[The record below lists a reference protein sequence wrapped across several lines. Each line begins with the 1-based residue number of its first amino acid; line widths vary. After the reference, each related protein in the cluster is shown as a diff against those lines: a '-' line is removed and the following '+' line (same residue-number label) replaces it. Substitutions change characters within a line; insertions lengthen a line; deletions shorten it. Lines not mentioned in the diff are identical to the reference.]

1 MIPWIYR
8 YMSKWNLKNML
19 FFKKN
24 IHKQMHKER
33 TFEKYQSRKSNYHL
47 GKSTAYCHPSLSVI
61 FGFVS
66 ISHCSSAHCHWLEG
80 RIYPSLDSS
89 YTPFSSLQFRRSLG
103 RRLLKRKLSR
113 LRRKKL
119 AFMHKIKIQC
129 SYNLQAIIIIV
140 ILFQSL
146 NTIQCNTN

>member
-1 MIPWIYR
+1 MLLEGWVWVYYSSTPFMNGTLKYKSQPYIKINSDKKRLNACLYKLKDKLIVIPWIYR
-8 YMSKWNLKNML
+8 YISKWNLKNML

-66 ISHCSSAHCHWLEG
+66 INHCSSAHCHWLEG

-89 YTPFSSLQFRRSLG
+89 
-103 RRLLKRKLSR
+103 
-113 LRRKKL
+113 
-119 AFMHKIKIQC
+119 
-129 SYNLQAIIIIV
+129 
-140 ILFQSL
+140 
-146 NTIQCNTN
+146 